1 MQLRVQQ
8 VNTLSIPHPNLHTN
22 NSILKFEM
30 ELYFG
35 CRKSLQLMMGLWAG
49 AHLVKVGEMGV
60 LQTEGQSDH
69 LMRGQTSGGQG

>member
-1 MQLRVQQ
+1 
-8 VNTLSIPHPNLHTN
+8 
-22 NSILKFEM
+22 M
-30 ELYFG
+30 ELFFG

-49 AHLVKVGEMGV
+49 AHLVKVSEMGV